1 MYINAVQLRLEFIV
15 LVDELDIIEKAKS
28 GDRNAFDRLTGLYLK
43 KAYSIA
49 FRYTGNDGD
58 ARDIVQEAF
67 YKVYVNLHRYNSK
80 FPFSSWFFRI
90 LINSSINYSKR
101 ERRKRFLFQ
110 DRNPKS
116 DVNPVEE
123 SPDFSAN
130 PEHTYINKEVQKL
143 LRKGLHTLPEK
154 QRSAIILFD
163 LEGFSQQEV
172 AKILKCP
179 QGSVMS
185 RLFYGRRKLRKYLEK
200 YL

>member
-1 MYINAVQLRLEFIV
+1 V
-15 LVDELDIIEKAKS
+15 VDERDLIEKAKS
-28 GDRNAFDRLTGLYLK
+28 GDRAAFDRLTGLYLK

-49 FRYTGNDGD
+49 FRYTGNDSD
-58 ARDIVQEAF
+58 SRDIVQEAF
-67 YKVYVNLHRYNSK
+67 YKVYVNLHRYNAK

-90 LINSSINYSKR
+90 LINSSINFSKR

-110 DRNPKS
+110 ERNPKS

-123 SPDFSAN
+123 TADLKAN
-130 PEHTYINKEVQKL
+130 PEKLYISKEIQQL
-143 LRKGLHTLPEK
+143 LHKGLLALPEK

-172 AKILKCP
+172 AGILKCP

>member
-1 MYINAVQLRLEFIV
+1 V
-15 LVDELDIIEKAKS
+15 VDEHDLIEKAKS
-28 GDRNAFDRLTGLYLK
+28 GDNAAFDRLTELYLK

-49 FRYTGNDGD
+49 YRYTGNDGD

-67 YKVYVNLHRYNSK
+67 YKVYVNLHRYNPK

-101 ERRKRFLFQ
+101 ERRKRFLFL

-116 DVNPVEE
+116 EINPVDET
-123 SPDFSAN
+123 PDLHAN
-130 PEHTYINKEVQKL
+130 PERQYINKEIQQL
-143 LRKGLHTLPEK
+143 LHKGLEALPHK

-172 AKILKCP
+172 AQILKCP

>member
-1 MYINAVQLRLEFIV
+1 M
-15 LVDELDIIEKAKS
+15 VDEHELIAQAQSGEKS
-28 GDRNAFDRLTGLYLK
+28 AFDRLTELYMK

-49 FRYTGNDGD
+49 FRYTGSDVD

-67 YKVYVNLHRYNSK
+67 YKVYVNLHRYNPK

-110 DRNPKS
+110 ERNPKS
-116 DVNPVEE
+116 DLNPIEE
-123 SPDFSAN
+123 TADGTGN
-130 PEHTYINKEVQKL
+130 PEKQYINREIQSL
-143 LRKGLHTLPEK
+143 LHKGLSSLPEK
-154 QRSAIILFD
+154 QRSAILLFD

-172 AKILKCP
+172 AQILKCP

-185 RLFYGRRKLRKYLEK
+185 RLFYGRRKLRKFLEK

>member
-1 MYINAVQLRLEFIV
+1 M
-15 LVDELDIIEKAKS
+15 VDERDLIEKAQA
-28 GDRNAFDRLTGLYLK
+28 GDRNAFDRLTEVYMK

-58 ARDIVQEAF
+58 ARDVVQESF
-67 YKVYVNLHRYNSK
+67 YKVYINLHRYNPK

-101 ERRKRFLFQ
+101 ERRKRYLFQ

-116 DVNPVEE
+116 EINPVDETA
-123 SPDFSAN
+123 DTTAN
-130 PEHTYINKEVQKL
+130 PEKQYINKEIQVL
-143 LRKGLHTLPEK
+143 LHKGLNGLPEK

-172 AKILKCP
+172 AHILKCP

-185 RLFYGRRKLRKYLEK
+185 RLFYGRRKLRKFLEK
-200 YL
+200 FL